1 MGAKI
6 RGAGTDTITIE
17 GVEHLKGCTHEIIP
31 DRIEAGTFLIMA
43 AAAGERVIIQNI
55 IPQHLESLISKLK
68 EMGVKMVITRTLMQ
82 SMSEHRYIQVLRQIY
97 NSH

>member
-31 DRIEAGTFLIMA
+31 DRIEAVSYT
-43 AAAGERVIIQNI
+43 
-55 IPQHLESLISKLK
+55 HL
-68 EMGVKMVITRTLMQ
+68 LMT
-82 SMSEHRYIQVLRQIY
+82 SVS
-97 NSH
+97 

>member
-43 AAAGERVIIQNI
+43 AAAGEELLFKY
-55 IPQHLESLISKLK
+55 HSTTF
-68 EMGVKMVITRTLMQ
+68 GITYFKIERNG
-82 SMSEHRYIQVLRQIY
+82 SEDGKCWR
-97 NSH
+97 

>member
-31 DRIEAGTFLIMA
+31 DRIEAGTFLITA
-43 AAAGERVIIQNI
+43 AAAGERAIIQKY
-55 IPQHLESLISKLK
+55 HSTTF
-68 EMGVKMVITRTLMQ
+68 GITYFKIER
-82 SMSEHRYIQVLRQIY
+82 
-97 NSH
+97 NGK